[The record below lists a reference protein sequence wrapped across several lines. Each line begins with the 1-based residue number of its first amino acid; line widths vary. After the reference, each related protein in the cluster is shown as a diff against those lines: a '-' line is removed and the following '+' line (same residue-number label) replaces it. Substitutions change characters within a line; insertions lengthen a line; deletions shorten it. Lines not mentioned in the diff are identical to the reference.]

1 MSQRIFKICFSIAVA
16 IAILTAVLFMSVFFE
31 LTASDMRERLKN
43 EAAEISSGID
53 AMGDEYLR
61 NIEFAERITLID
73 AEGKVI
79 FDSVGNAH
87 RMDNHAE
94 REEVREALET
104 GEGES
109 DRYSDTLSTQT
120 VYYAV
125 RMEDGRILRISDA
138 RKSVFGIFGTA
149 IYPTAIIIVL
159 AGACSALFASRLAK
173 NVVRPINEIDLS
185 SPGEVYPEIEP
196 LTERIRRQN
205 DKISGQLRELSKMHD
220 ELAAIT
226 DNMSEGMIL
235 LDAKGK
241 VLSVNASASR
251 LFGVQESDVLGH
263 GVLAVSRS
271 FSLMEAAESAAQGKT
286 AEHSVEIEGRTYS
299 IMSNPV
305 FADGEA
311 AGAVL
316 FILDV
321 TEKRASEQ
329 LRREFSANVSHE
341 LKTPLTSI
349 SGYAEIIRDGIARPE
364 DIRDFSGRIYNE
376 ATRLLS
382 MIQDVIRISRLD
394 ESASCTETEME
405 EIDLKEVCM
414 SVQRLLEDAAEQA
427 NVTVRCVGAPVRVH
441 GVRELIYEI
450 VHNLAENAVKY
461 NVPGGS
467 VTISTYLADNGHAAL
482 CVSDTGIGI
491 SAEDKEKIFE
501 RFYRV
506 DKSRSKQ
513 TGGTGLGL
521 SIVKHAAAFHG
532 ADVKLESEIGK
543 GTKVTVIF

>member
-1 MSQRIFKICFSIAVA
+1 MSRRIFKICFSIAVA
-16 IAILTAVLFMSVFFE
+16 IAIVTAVLFMSVFFE
-31 LTASDMRERLKN
+31 LIASDMRDRLKN
-43 EAAEISSGID
+43 EAAEITSGIEM
-53 AMGDEYLR
+53 MGDEYLR
-61 NIEFAERITLID
+61 NMDFAERVTLID
-73 AEGKVI
+73 ANGKVV
-79 FDSVGNAH
+79 FDSDYSAY
-87 RMDNHAE
+87 RMDNHAD
-94 REEVREALET
+94 REEVREALKT

-109 DRYSDTLSTQT
+109 DRYSDTLSVQT

-125 RMEDGRILRISDA
+125 KMKDGRVLRVSDA
-138 RKSVFGIFGTA
+138 RESVFGIFGMA
-149 IYPTAIIIVL
+149 IYPTALIIVL

-205 DKISGQLRELSKMHD
+205 DRISRQLRELSKMND
-220 ELAAIT
+220 ELSAIT
-226 DNMSEGMIL
+226 DNMNEGMIL
-235 LDAKGK
+235 LDARGK
-241 VLSVNASASR
+241 VLNVNASASR
-251 LFGVQESDVLGH
+251 LFGVKESDVLGH
-263 GVLAVSRS
+263 GVLALSRS
-271 FSLMEAAESAAQGKT
+271 FSLMEAAESAAEGKT
-286 AEHSVEIEGRTYS
+286 AERSVEIDGRIYS
-299 IMSNPV
+299 IMANPV
-305 FADGEA
+305 FADGKT

-321 TEKRASEQ
+321 TEKRAAEQ

-349 SGYAEIIRDGIARPE
+349 SGYAEIIRNGIVRPE
-364 DIRDFSGRIYNE
+364 DIGEFAGRIYDE
-376 ATRLLS
+376 ATRLLT

-394 ESASCTETEME
+394 ESVTVETEKE
-405 EIDLKEVCM
+405 EINLYEMCEMAEELLSGDAERAEV
-414 SVQRLLEDAAEQA
+414 
-427 NVTVRCVGAPVRVH
+427 TIRCTGAPVRVY

-461 NVPGGS
+461 NVPGGK
-467 VTISTYLADNGHAAL
+467 VVMSTYLTANGHAAL

-491 SAEDKEKIFE
+491 SAEEKEKIFE

-521 SIVKHAAAFHG
+521 SIVKHAATYHG
-532 ADVKLESEIGK
+532 ASVELESEIGK